1 MYTKEEIT
9 LALDDKRK
17 MALKIYPGQVC
28 SNCHKPVIYL
38 DQTEIVNFKEAVF
51 EGHIYS
57 REGLDEYRISGHCEY
72 CFDKIC
78 WEFENEQ

>member
-17 MALKIYPGQVC
+17 RALEIYPEQVC
-28 SNCHKPVIYL
+28 RNCHKPVIYL
-38 DQTEIVNFKEAVF
+38 NLEEIVNFKEAVF

-57 REGLDEYRISGHCEY
+57 PEGLDEFRISRTCEY

-78 WEFENEQ
+78 EAFENEQ